1 MRHLN
6 FLIISFLLLFS
17 ANTFAGDNPK
27 KDNFDYKKFKAEK
40 IAFFTDA
47 MDLTPEEAAVFWP
60 VYNEYEKEKWE
71 LSKER
76 RQFERD
82 LDDNDLEKLSEKECI
97 ELTRK
102 FSSFPQED
110 ADLNKKYNEKFLKV
124 LPPQKVVKLYITE
137 MDFRHHMLRK
147 YRDNDDG
154 SDKRR

>member
-1 MRHLN
+1 MRYLN
-6 FLIISFLLLFS
+6 FLIISFLILFS
-17 ANTFAGDNPK
+17 SHTFAGNQSKEDK
-27 KDNFDYKKFKAEK
+27 FGYEKFKAEK

-47 MDLTPEEAAVFWP
+47 LDLTPDEAAVFWP

-82 LDDNDLEKLSEKECI
+82 LDDNNLDKLSEKECS

-102 FSSFPQED
+102 FSSFTQED
-110 ADLNKKYNEKFLKV
+110 ADLNKKYNEKFLNV
-124 LPPQKVVKLYITE
+124 LPAKKVVKLYITE

-147 YRDNDDG
+147 YRDKGGND
-154 SDKRR
+154 RR